1 MTAAQGE
8 RAALLAAAFV
18 GVQVGAATVASRFAV
33 AEVAPATLAMLRYAI
48 AVACLVPFLARL
60 GRGAWPFAGRD
71 LAPMAVLG
79 ILQFGVLIA
88 LYNYGLKTMPA
99 ARAALLL
106 ATFPLQTLVI
116 AALLG
121 RERLTGMKGAGVL
134 LGLAGVAVALSD
146 KLAAGSV
153 GGDVWLGT
161 LAVLAA
167 ALSGSLSSVL
177 CRPYLMRY
185 PALPVGAYQ
194 MGSAVLFLSA
204 LAALEGSFS
213 GGLAAQPAAWGAI
226 GFIGLSS
233 GAGYVAWLWALART
247 TPTRVTI
254 FLCLSPVTA
263 IILGQALL
271 GETVTTTVIAG
282 LVLVSAGVW
291 LVTRGSAQAPAAA
304 K

>member
-1 MTAAQGE
+1 MTAGQGE

-18 GVQVGAATVASRFAV
+18 GVQVGAATVASRYAV

-48 AVACLVPFLARL
+48 AVACLLPFLARL

-88 LYNYGLKTMPA
+88 LYNFGLKTMPA

-121 RERLTGMKGAGVL
+121 RERLTGMKAAGVL

-146 KLAAGSV
+146 KLVAGGA
-153 GGDVWLGT
+153 GGDAWLGT
-161 LAVLAA
+161 AAILAA
-167 ALSGSLSSVL
+167 ALSGSLASVL

-194 MGSAVLFLSA
+194 MGAAVLFLA
-204 LAALEGSFS
+204 GVAALEGTFTS
-213 GGLAAQPAAWGAI
+213 GIAAQPAAWGAI

-254 FLCLSPVTA
+254 FLCLSPVAA

-271 GETVTTTVIAG
+271 GETVTATVVAG
-282 LVLVSAGVW
+282 LALVSAGVW
-291 LVTRGSAQAPAAA
+291 LVTRGATPAPAPS